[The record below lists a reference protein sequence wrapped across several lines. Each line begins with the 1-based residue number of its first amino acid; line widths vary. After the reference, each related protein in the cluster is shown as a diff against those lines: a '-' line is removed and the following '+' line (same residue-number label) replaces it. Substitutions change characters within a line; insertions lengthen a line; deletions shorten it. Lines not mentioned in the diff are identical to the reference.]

1 MPFLADLHVHSKYS
15 RATSRDLDLEHL
27 ALWAYRKGIAVVA
40 TGDFTHPAWMAEI
53 REKLVPAE
61 PGLFRLRDDL
71 DREAQRRAGVST
83 TTPVRFMLEV
93 EISTIYKK
101 GDRVRKIHHLVY
113 VPDLEKAERLR
124 EALGRIGNLAAD
136 GRPILGLDSRDL
148 LEITLEAGE
157 GCYLVPAHIWT
168 PWFSVL
174 GSKSGFDSIEECY
187 GDLADH
193 IFAVETGLSS
203 DPPMNWR
210 LSALDRYTLVS
221 NSDAHSP
228 AKLGRE
234 ACLFNTEL
242 DYFAIKQ
249 ALETGQGYGG
259 TVEFFPEEGK
269 YHLDGHRACG
279 VRLEPAETRALGG
292 RCPVCGRSL
301 TVGVLHRVEELA
313 DRPEGTPPAR
323 PMVFESLIP
332 LVEVLAEIE
341 NKGAGTRTVQ
351 QRYERLLRT
360 LGPELTILR
369 EAPLEE
375 LQRHAGSLL
384 AEAIR
389 RMRAGEVI
397 REAGYDGA
405 YGVIR
410 LFTDAERAQGHAVG
424 LLFDLPAST
433 SRKGERPKIAE
444 PMLPSPAAP
453 EPEPTLPS
461 VQTMPTNGAGG
472 LLIGLDEKQR
482 TAATYTEG
490 PVLVVA
496 GPGTGKTRT
505 LTYRLAYLVREEGVD
520 PAHCLAVTF
529 TRRAAEEM
537 QERLT
542 ALLGG
547 AAEKI
552 TVTTFHGLGLELLQ
566 VYGDRLGLPQPLRVA
581 TEAEQRAVLE
591 AQGFS
596 PAEARR
602 MLPRLSY
609 RKRTGQLSDERLE
622 TILQAYNRALHESGR
637 VDYDDL
643 IRLSVQLLEHYPDV
657 AAACRTRFRW
667 IAVDEFQD
675 VDANQYRLLRLLA
688 PEADARLFVIGD
700 PDQAIYGFRGSDVRC
715 FLQFTDDYPATRRI
729 VLQRNYRSTQS
740 ILEVAGR
747 MMARASLVP
756 DRELVAERSGG
767 EPVEVVACPSERAE
781 AIFVAETIEKLI
793 GGTSFYAIDSARA
806 DGEDHSYT
814 FGDVAILYRME
825 AQAAE
830 LQEVLAQ
837 AGIPYQKRSHRRLAE
852 LPEVEALLAFLSE
865 HPEGSLAERLER
877 WATSA
882 VTEQQA
888 LLGVLRS
895 LAAQCGE
902 DLEAFRNELT
912 LRSEADLWDARA
924 EGVSLLTLH
933 AAKGL
938 EFRVVFIVGCEE
950 GILPLTYDG
959 HVNPEQEAEE
969 RRLLFVG
976 MTRAKTRLFLTY
988 AQRRRW
994 MGRMRTT
1001 TPSRFLADLPARF
1014 VHRRI
1019 HCVRRTPT
1027 GGRQLE
1033 LF

>member
-71 DREAQRRAGVST
+71 DREARRQAGVPVT
-83 TTPVRFMLEV
+83 FPVRFMLEV

-101 GDRVRKIHHLVY
+101 GERVRKVHHLIY

-174 GSKSGFDSIEECY
+174 GSKSGFNSIEECY

-234 ACLFNTEL
+234 ACLFDTAL

-323 PMVFESLIP
+323 PMAFESLIP

-341 NKGAGTRTVQ
+341 NKGAGTKAVQ

-360 LGPELTILR
+360 FGPELTILR
-369 EAPLEE
+369 EVPLED
-375 LQRHAGSLL
+375 LQRRAGSLL
-384 AEAIR
+384 AEAVR

-410 LFTDAERAQGHAVG
+410 LFTDAERAQGQAVG
-424 LLFDLPAST
+424 LLFDLPAPA
-433 SRKGERPKIAE
+433 SRQPERPKVAE
-444 PMLPSPAAP
+444 PVLPSTPP
-453 EPEPTLPS
+453 KSKPTSPS
-461 VQTMPTNGAGG
+461 VQTTPTNGTGG
-472 LLIGLDEKQR
+472 LLIGLDDEQR
-482 TAATYTEG
+482 AAATHTEG

-505 LTYRLAYLVREEGVD
+505 LTYRLAYLVREKGVD
-520 PAHCLAVTF
+520 PAQCLAVTF
-529 TRRAAEEM
+529 TRRAADEM
-537 QERLT
+537 RGRLST
-542 ALLGG
+542 LLGK
-547 AAEKI
+547 AAESV

-566 VYGDRLGLPQPLRVA
+566 TYGDRLGLPQPLRVA
-581 TEAEQRAVLE
+581 TEAEQRAALE
-591 AQGFS
+591 AQGLS
-596 PAEARR
+596 ATQAQR
-602 MLPRLSY
+602 MLARLSY
-609 RKRTGQLSDERLE
+609 RKRTGQPGDERLE
-622 TILQAYNRALHESGR
+622 QVLEGYDRTLREIGC

-643 IRLSVQLLEHYPDV
+643 IRLSVQLLENHPDV
-657 AAACRTRFRW
+657 AAACRARFRW

-688 PEADARLFVIGD
+688 PETDARLFVIGD
-700 PDQAIYGFRGSDVRC
+700 PDQAIYSFRGGDVHC
-715 FLQFTDDYPATRRI
+715 FLRFADDYPATQRV
-729 VLQRNYRSTQS
+729 VLRRNYRSSQT
-740 ILEVAGR
+740 ILEAAAR
-747 MMARASLVP
+747 MMAHASLVP
-756 DRELVAERSGG
+756 DRELVAVRPGG
-767 EPVEVVACPSERAE
+767 APVEVVTCPSERSE
-781 AIFVAETIEKLI
+781 AIFVAETIERLI
-793 GGTSFYAIDSARA
+793 GGTSFYALDSARA
-806 DGEDHSYT
+806 DGEDRTYT
-814 FGDVAILYRME
+814 FGDVAVLYRTE

-830 LQEVLAQ
+830 LQEVLGQ
-837 AGIPYQKRSHRRLAE
+837 AGIPYQKRSHRLLAE
-852 LPEVEALLAFLSE
+852 LPEVEALLAYLAE
-865 HPEGSLAERLER
+865 HPEGTLTERLAQWAASTALER
-877 WATSA
+877 Q
-882 VTEQQA
+882 E

-895 LAAQCGE
+895 LADQCG
-902 DLEAFRNELT
+902 DNLETFRNELT

-924 EGVSLLTLH
+924 EGVALLTLH

-938 EFRVVFIVGCEE
+938 EFRIVFIVGCEE
-950 GILPLTYDG
+950 GLLPLTYDG
-959 HVNPEQEAEE
+959 RVDPAHEAEE
-969 RRLLFVG
+969 RRLFFVG
-976 MTRAKTRLFLTY
+976 MTRAQEQLFLTH

-994 MGRMRTT
+994 MGRMRTPR
-1001 TPSRFLADLPARF
+1001 PSRFLADLPMHVVRQKTHA
-1014 VHRRI
+1014 
-1019 HCVRRTPT
+1019 VRRAAV

>member
-71 DREAQRRAGVST
+71 DREARRQAGVPA

-101 GDRVRKIHHLVY
+101 GARVRKVHHLIY
-113 VPDLEKAERLR
+113 APDLEKAERIR
-124 EALGRIGNLAAD
+124 EALSRIGNLSAD

-157 GCYLVPAHIWT
+157 GCYLIPAHIWT

-187 GDLADH
+187 GDLAKH

-234 ACLFNTEL
+234 ACLFDTEL
-242 DYFAIKQ
+242 DYFAIRR
-249 ALETGQGYGG
+249 ALEMGQGYGG

-292 RCPVCGRSL
+292 RCPVCGRPL

-313 DRPEGTPPAR
+313 DRPEGIPPAH
-323 PMVFESLIP
+323 PIGFESLIP
-332 LVEVLAEIE
+332 LEEVLAEIE
-341 NKGAGTRTVQ
+341 NKGPGTQAVQ
-351 QRYERLLRT
+351 QRYERLLGT
-360 LGPELTILR
+360 FGPELCILR
-369 EAPLEE
+369 EVPLED
-375 LQRHAGSLL
+375 LQRRAGSLL

-397 REAGYDGA
+397 REAGYDGT

-410 LFTDAERAQGHAVG
+410 LFTETERAQGMAVG
-424 LLFDLPAST
+424 LLFELPKPTPAQEKHPTVSEPPLSRST
-433 SRKGERPKIAE
+433 PVAE
-444 PMLPSPAAP
+444 LAP
-453 EPEPTLPS
+453 PPLHTP
-461 VQTMPTNGAGG
+461 PPNGSGG
-472 LLIGLDEKQR
+472 LLVGLDPDQQA
-482 TAATYTEG
+482 AATYTDG

-505 LTYRLAYLVREEGVD
+505 LTYRLAYLMKEQGID
-520 PAHCLAVTF
+520 PSECLAVTF
-529 TRRAAEEM
+529 TRRATDEM
-537 QERLT
+537 RTRLRS
-542 ALLGG
+542 LLGD
-547 AAEKI
+547 AAECM

-566 VYGDRLGLPQPLRVA
+566 AYGDRLGLPQPLRVA

-591 AQGFS
+591 AQGLS
-596 PAEARR
+596 PTKAQRL
-602 MLPRLSY
+602 LPRLSY
-609 RKRTGQLSDERLE
+609 RKRTGRPGDERLE
-622 TILQAYNRALHESGR
+622 ATLQAYDRALRERGC

-643 IRLSVQLLEHYPDV
+643 IALSVRLLEAHPEV
-657 AAACRTRFRW
+657 AAGCREHFRW

-688 PEADARLFVIGD
+688 PEANARLFVIGD
-700 PDQAIYGFRGSDVRC
+700 PDQAIYGFRGGDVRC
-715 FLQFTDDYPATRRI
+715 FLRFADDYPSTWRV
-729 VLQRNYRSTQS
+729 VLRRNYRSTQA
-740 ILEVAGR
+740 ILEAATQ
-747 MMARASLVP
+747 MMARASFVP
-756 DRELVAERSGG
+756 DRELVAVRPSGA
-767 EPVEVVACPSERAE
+767 PVEVVTCPSERSE

-793 GGTSFYAIDSARA
+793 GGTSYYALDSGRT
-806 DGEDHSYT
+806 DGEDRSYT
-814 FGDVAILYRME
+814 FGDVAVLYRTE

-830 LQEVLAQ
+830 LEEVLAQ
-837 AGIPYQKRSHRRLAE
+837 AGIPYQKRSHRPLAE
-852 LPEVEALLAFLSE
+852 LPEVASLLAYLQE
-865 HPEGSLAERLER
+865 NTEGLLTERLER
-877 WATSA
+877 WAMASA
-882 VTEQQA
+882 PERGG
-888 LLGVLRS
+888 LLGMLRT
-895 LAAQCGE
+895 LAAECSG
-902 DLEAFRNELT
+902 DLQAFRNELA

-950 GILPLTYDG
+950 GLLPLTYDG
-959 HVNPEQEAEE
+959 RLDPEQEAEE

-976 MTRAKTRLFLTY
+976 MTRAQERLFLTY
-988 AQRRRW
+988 TRKRHWR
-994 MGRMRTT
+994 GRLGVAE
-1001 TPSRFLADLPARF
+1001 PSRFLAELPALF
-1014 VHRRI
+1014 VRRKTYA
-1019 HCVRRTPT
+1019 VRRTPI

>member
-1 MPFLADLHVHSKYS
+1 MAFLADLHVHSKYS
-15 RATSRDLDLEHL
+15 RATSPDLDLEHL

-53 REKLVPAE
+53 REKLLPAE
-61 PGLFRLRDDL
+61 PGLFRLRDEL
-71 DREAQRRAGVST
+71 DREARRLAGVPA

-101 GDRVRKIHHLVY
+101 GDRVRKVHHLIY
-113 VPDLEKAERLR
+113 VPDLEKAERIR
-124 EALGRIGNLAAD
+124 AALGRIGNLSAD

-168 PWFSVL
+168 PWFSAL
-174 GSKSGFDSIEECY
+174 GSKSGFDSITECY
-187 GDLADH
+187 GDLADY

-234 ACLFNTEL
+234 ACLFDTAL
-242 DYFAIKQ
+242 DYFAIKR
-249 ALETGQGYGG
+249 ALETGLGYGG

-279 VRLEPAETRALGG
+279 VRLEPAETRALDG
-292 RCPVCGRSL
+292 RCPVCGRPL

-323 PMVFESLIP
+323 PMPFESLIP
-332 LVEVLAEIE
+332 LEEVLAEIE
-341 NKGAGTRTVQ
+341 DKGVGTKAVQ

-360 LGPELTILR
+360 FGPELTILR
-369 EAPLEE
+369 EVPLEE
-375 LQRHAGSLL
+375 LQQRADALL

-397 REAGYDGA
+397 REAGYDGT

-410 LFTDAERAQGHAVG
+410 LFTDAERKQGNAVG
-424 LLFDLPAST
+424 LLFDLPEPMPARKKRPAASEPPLPRP
-433 SRKGERPKIAE
+433 SRVAE
-444 PMLPSPAAP
+444 PSPP
-453 EPEPTLPS
+453 PLHTPPR
-461 VQTMPTNGAGG
+461 NGSGG
-472 LLIGLDEKQR
+472 LLVGLDPEQQA
-482 TAATYTEG
+482 AATYTDG

-505 LTYRLAYLVREEGVD
+505 LTYRLAYLIKERGVD
-520 PAHCLAVTF
+520 PAQCLAVTF
-529 TRRAAEEM
+529 TRRAADEM
-537 QERLT
+537 RTRLQ
-542 ALLGG
+542 ALLGE
-547 AAEKI
+547 AAANV

-566 VYGDRLGLPQPLRVA
+566 TYGDRLGLPQPLRVA

-591 AQGFS
+591 AQGLS
-596 PAEARR
+596 PTQAQRL
-602 MLPRLSY
+602 LPRISY
-609 RKRTGQLSDERLE
+609 RKRTGQPGDERLE
-622 TILQAYNRALHESGR
+622 TTLQAYDRALRESGR

-643 IRLSVQLLEHYPDV
+643 IRLSVQLLEDHPDV
-657 AAACRTRFRW
+657 AGACRERFRW

-688 PEADARLFVIGD
+688 PEAEARLFVIGD
-700 PDQAIYGFRGSDVRC
+700 PDQAIYGFRGGDVRC
-715 FLQFTDDYPATRRI
+715 FLRFADDYPATRRV
-729 VLQRNYRSTQS
+729 VLFRNYRSMQA
-740 ILEVAGR
+740 ILEAAAQ

-756 DRELVAERSGG
+756 DRELVAVRPGG
-767 EPVEVVACPSERAE
+767 VPVEVVACPSERSE

-793 GGTSFYAIDSARA
+793 GGTSYYALDSGRA
-806 DGEDHSYT
+806 DGEEHSYT
-814 FGDVAILYRME
+814 FGDVAVLYRTE

-837 AGIPYQKRSHRRLAE
+837 AGIPYQKRSHRLLAE
-852 LPEVEALLAFLSE
+852 LPEVEALLAYLQE
-865 HPEGSLAERLER
+865 NPEGPLTERLER
-877 WATSA
+877 WAAASA
-882 VTEQQA
+882 PEREA
-888 LLGVLRS
+888 LLGVLRT
-895 LAAQCGE
+895 LATQCGD
-902 DLEAFRNELT
+902 DLEAFRNELA

-950 GILPLTYDG
+950 GLLPLTYDG
-959 HVNPEQEAEE
+959 RLDPEQEAEE

-976 MTRAKTRLFLTY
+976 MTRAQERLFLTHT
-988 AQRRRW
+988 QRRRW
-994 MGRMRTT
+994 MGRVRTPE
-1001 TPSRFLADLPARF
+1001 PSRFLADLPARF
-1014 VHRRI
+1014 VRRRT
-1019 HCVRRTPT
+1019 HTVRRVPT